1 MAIGTVSEWV
11 AGISQFLAVCVALFL
26 PYYNQ
31 HKKLKRRT
39 RNLRVII
46 KQLGKEALA
55 GEKKAIPTLEIYL
68 TVSFLEDTNADME
81 RLLVQGRVILETLKQ
96 LPDQDTADYPAAAAH
111 VKHLLAQVA

>member
-46 KQLGKEALA
+46 ALGPVKL
-55 GEKKAIPTLEIYL
+55 TNEI
-68 TVSFLEDTNADME
+68 
-81 RLLVQGRVILETLKQ
+81 I
-96 LPDQDTADYPAAAAH
+96 
-111 VKHLLAQVA
+111 